1 MKDVLEI
8 AMESEKLAET
18 IYRKLAEECKKEE
31 LKRVYLTLADVERGH
46 YESLKSWQGVSSM
59 EDLEETLERFKDMLL
74 GLSEREILSYWIW
87 GEYEEARI
95 YWGSR
100 KS

>member
-1 MKDVLEI
+1 
-8 AMESEKLAET
+8 
-18 IYRKLAEECKKEE
+18 
-31 LKRVYLTLADVERGH
+31 
-46 YESLKSWQGVSSM
+46 M

-95 YWGSR
+95 YWGLAKKAEELRLPPGLLSAFRKLAKESEEHGDTLKRIYVKPTVKNR

>member
-1 MKDVLEI
+1 
-8 AMESEKLAET
+8 
-18 IYRKLAEECKKEE
+18 
-31 LKRVYLTLADVERGH
+31 
-46 YESLKSWQGVSSM
+46 M

-95 YWGSR
+95 YWGLAKKLRSLGFR
-100 KS
+100 PVSSLPSGSWPRNLRSTGTL